1 MDTEKN
7 ILNEELN
14 KIDKPQEIEKFIE
27 YVGSMGG
34 YEDIEELAQI
44 KLKSLKEKTLEAQT
58 TPSNLTD
65 QVGKLGGSEEN
76 VEETTKE
83 TDQKIESLKDE
94 TIVKIE
100 EVESQNK
107 NLVNEKAETN
117 NVNIE
122 NNVHSETIDSGVEQI
137 EESKKSPEEITREE
151 YSNLNNEI
159 KLMEERRT
167 RVGYSTEENI
177 KFQEL
182 KYKKKE
188 IIDNFLISNSE
199 EITKYLPSIELV
211 NKEKT
216 ARTVTMNKILGL
228 DLPVDGKD
236 FSMYEINGKNYL
248 SIAGGDPRAENEK
261 ANLAKKQVEFFEKLK
276 AVNEDMQKLSKEQ
289 KIELDKETELERDAL
304 LGESDLDNPI
314 VNLYTKPA
322 QEYKKSLVIVQP
334 NENLYPKSIQGFG
347 QEFDSQKLRNYM
359 STRSKSA
366 IKIMLMQKRAK
377 EKGLL

>member
-276 AVNEDMQKLSKEQ
+276 VVNEDMQKLSKEQ